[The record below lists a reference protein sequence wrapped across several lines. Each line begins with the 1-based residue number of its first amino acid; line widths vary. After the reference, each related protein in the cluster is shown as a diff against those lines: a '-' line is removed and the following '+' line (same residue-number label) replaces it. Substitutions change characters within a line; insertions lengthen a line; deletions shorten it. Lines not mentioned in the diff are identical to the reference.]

1 MTMKMEPT
9 PPHPP
14 LFELSALTPGRHRRQ
29 RRRICEEKMLHVDR
43 AAPRRILFGRLK
55 LTHELHRSVERPAIL
70 EVMLDLDERAVPS
83 PRRGP

>member
-1 MTMKMEPT
+1 
-9 PPHPP
+9 
-14 LFELSALTPGRHRRQ
+14 
-29 RRRICEEKMLHVDR
+29 MLHAAR

-55 LTHELHRSVERPAIL
+55 LTYEPHRIVERPAIL

>member
-1 MTMKMEPT
+1 MTMKIEPT
-9 PPHPP
+9 YPHPP
-14 LFELSALTPGRHRRQ
+14 LFEFSLLTRGDIDEASSYAR
-29 RRRICEEKMLHVDR
+29 EKMLHAAR